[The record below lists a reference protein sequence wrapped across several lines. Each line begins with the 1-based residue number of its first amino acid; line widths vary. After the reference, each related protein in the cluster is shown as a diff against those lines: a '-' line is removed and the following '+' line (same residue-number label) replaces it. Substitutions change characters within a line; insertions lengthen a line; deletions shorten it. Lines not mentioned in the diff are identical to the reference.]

1 MISRSEART
10 LARRLAEA
18 ASSDDPAAWDL
29 GLQTLEGLDGAAWL
43 LVDQAARTFS
53 YADGTPVSGT
63 QGWLRTALN
72 EPSGFVAAVASL
84 HADGRFR
91 ERAVQVLSTVPGAVA
106 VPALAVRLL
115 DHVPEVRA
123 RAREAL
129 PQPRLLACAE
139 PLLDILLAGADRQH
153 AGDALATVKAAL
165 VDDEPSR
172 ALMMPE
178 LLTSGRRRVR
188 RWAFQ
193 LGHDQ
198 GLLSTDRLVAATL
211 ADPDQWL
218 QARCAEW
225 LAEGEWPGVLASL
238 LGARSVEARLVVLAR
253 VSDGELGDDALRS
266 MVVDRAPRVREAA
279 RLRARH
285 RGWDVAELYR
295 QGLQQNASPRVIAAC
310 LDGLALTGDG
320 QDLEL
325 AVGGLQHASA
335 RVRAAAVVA
344 VSARAMRDHA
354 IQLLASMLLDPSAR
368 VSSTAARELA
378 RVGAPSA
385 TAESAWGSGQPWS
398 RRAGW
403 RLSRAAGGWHRV
415 EADLRAAADPDVAL
429 SAVGHFGIRNWLEV
443 GAARTWAS
451 LSENHRT
458 RIASL
463 LVEADLSGPARR
475 LVAFHAGIDLP
486 AEEQESP
493 QQAEESPKSSDGR
506 RWGWLRLI
514 RGS

>member
-10 LARRLAEA
+10 LARGLAEA
-18 ASSDDPAAWDL
+18 ASSDDAAAWDL
-29 GLQTLEGLDGAAWL
+29 GLQTLESLDGAAWL
-43 LVDQAARTFS
+43 LVDQAARAFS

-63 QGWLRTALN
+63 QGRLRAALD

-84 HADGRFR
+84 HADGRLR
-91 ERAVQVLSTVPGAVA
+91 ERAVQVLSTVPEAVA

-115 DHVPEVRA
+115 DHVPQVRA

-129 PQPRLLACAE
+129 LQSRWLGCAE
-139 PLLDILLAGADRQH
+139 PLLDILLAGADRQR
-153 AGDALATVKAAL
+153 AGDALATVEAAL
-165 VDDEPSR
+165 VDAEPSR
-172 ALMMPE
+172 ALMPE

-198 GLLSTDRLVAATL
+198 GLLSTDQLVAAAL
-211 ADPDQWL
+211 GDPDQWL

-225 LAEGEWPGVLASL
+225 LAEGEGPGVLAGL
-238 LGARSVEARLVVLAR
+238 LGARSVEARLVALSRIA
-253 VSDGELGDDALRS
+253 DGDLGDDALRS
-266 MVVDRAPRVREAA
+266 LLVDRAPRVREAA

-295 QGLQQNASPRVIAAC
+295 RGLQETRSPRVIAAC
-310 LDGLALTGDG
+310 LDGLALTGNEE
-320 QDLEL
+320 DLEL
-325 AVGGLQHASA
+325 AVGALQHAST
-335 RVRAAAVVA
+335 RVRAAAVVG
-344 VSARAMRDHA
+344 VSARAMSSDA
-354 IQLLASMLLDPSAR
+354 IELLAPMLLDPGAR

-378 RVGAPSA
+378 RLGAPSA
-385 TAESAWGSGQPWS
+385 TAEPAWGSGQPWS

-415 EADLRAAADPDVAL
+415 EADLRAAADPDVEL
-429 SAVGHFGIRNWLEV
+429 SAVGHFGINNWLEV
-443 GAARTWAS
+443 GAARTWAP
-451 LSENHRT
+451 LSESQRT

-463 LVEADLSGPARR
+463 LVEADLSAPVRR
-475 LVAFHAGIDLP
+475 LVAFHAGIHLP
-486 AEEQESP
+486 AEEDSSP
-493 QQAEESPKSSDGR
+493 PKTEESPTSSGDR
-506 RWGWLRLI
+506 RWGWLRLL